1 MHKPCNETIRRDY
14 KRVRKFIKNYC
25 NCKKAMLHYRN
36 DIERMIKMKL
46 KNFTITMLT
55 IITALAIAFLIG
67 KKAYEKGYQEAS
79 ETNKVN
85 NELLAEAEDTIES
98 NRNTIADLNKKLDSY
113 ATIKAD
119 FVIVESDTKKL
130 YVYPI
135 DNDKKTIRTFKVDE
149 GIGLEAVNK

>member
-1 MHKPCNETIRRDY
+1 
-14 KRVRKFIKNYC
+14 
-25 NCKKAMLHYRN
+25 
-36 DIERMIKMKL
+36 MKL

-55 IITALAIAFLIG
+55 IITVLNITFLIG

-79 ETNKVN
+79 EANKVN
-85 NELLAEAEDTIES
+85 NDLLAEAEDTIES
-98 NRNTIADLNKKLDSY
+98 NRNMIADLNKKLDSY

-130 YVYPI
+130 YIYPI
-135 DNDKKTIRTFKVDE
+135 DNDKKTIQTFKVDE

>member
-1 MHKPCNETIRRDY
+1 
-14 KRVRKFIKNYC
+14 
-25 NCKKAMLHYRN
+25 
-36 DIERMIKMKL
+36 MKL

-55 IITALAIAFLIG
+55 IVAALGVAFLIG
-67 KKAYEKGYQEAS
+67 TKAYEKGYQEAS
-79 ETNKVN
+79 EANKVN

-98 NRNTIADLNKKLDSY
+98 NRNMIADLNKKLDSY

-135 DNDKKTIRTFKVDE
+135 DNDKKAIRTFKVDE

>member
-1 MHKPCNETIRRDY
+1 
-14 KRVRKFIKNYC
+14 
-25 NCKKAMLHYRN
+25 
-36 DIERMIKMKL
+36 MKL

-55 IITALAIAFLIG
+55 IITVLSITSLIG
-67 KKAYEKGYQEAS
+67 KKAYEKGYQEAL

-130 YVYPI
+130 YIYPI
-135 DNDKKTIRTFKVDE
+135 DNDKKTIQTFKVDE
-149 GIGLEAVNK
+149 GIGIEAVNK

>member
-1 MHKPCNETIRRDY
+1 
-14 KRVRKFIKNYC
+14 
-25 NCKKAMLHYRN
+25 
-36 DIERMIKMKL
+36 MKL
-46 KNFTITMLT
+46 KNFTITIAAIT
-55 IITALAIAFLIG
+55 TALATAFLIG
-67 KKAYEKGYQEAS
+67 TKAYEKGYQEAS
-79 ETNKVN
+79 EANKVN

-135 DNDKKTIRTFKVDE
+135 DNDKKTIRTFEVDE
-149 GIGLEAVNK
+149 GIGLEAISK

>member
-1 MHKPCNETIRRDY
+1 
-14 KRVRKFIKNYC
+14 
-25 NCKKAMLHYRN
+25 
-36 DIERMIKMKL
+36 MKL
-46 KNFTITMLT
+46 KNFTITILT
-55 IITALAIAFLIG
+55 IITVLSITSLIG

-79 ETNKVN
+79 EANKVN

-98 NRNTIADLNKKLDSY
+98 NRIMIADLNKKLDSY

-135 DNDKKTIRTFKVDE
+135 DNDKKTIRTFEVDE
-149 GIGLEAVNK
+149 GIGLEAISK